1 MAKRKQGKQR
11 PFRPEAL
18 EAYAVPVLRPR
29 LGPGATQWRYTVTVP
44 LEEIEPRKR
53 QKATTA
59 DLEKLQRVF
68 ITHFGGFTRPADAFG
83 YGLRD
88 PDKPYQAPEVNY
100 NTYFA
105 ILTSPVPEAEAY
117 FRALREELESAL
129 AEGVILVE
137 RQEVWIP

>member
-29 LGPGATQWRYTVTVP
+29 LGPGATNWRYTVTVP
-44 LEEIEPRKR
+44 LEEIRPKQR
-53 QKATTA
+53 QKATLD
-59 DLEKLQRVF
+59 DLEKLEQMLL
-68 ITHFGGFTRPADAFG
+68 THFGGFTRPADSFE

-88 PDKPYQAPEVNY
+88 PARPEQAPETNI
-100 NTYFA
+100 NAYFSV
-105 ILTSPVPEAEAY
+105 LTSPVSEAEIY
-117 FRALREELESAL
+117 FRALRAELEEAL
-129 AEGVILVE
+129 DEGVILVE

>member
-18 EAYAVPVLRPR
+18 EAYAVPALRPR
-29 LGPGATQWRYTVTVP
+29 LGPGGMQWRYTITIP

-53 QKATTA
+53 QKATA
-59 DLEKLQRVF
+59 EDLQKMQWLFLR
-68 ITHFGGFTRPADAFG
+68 HFGGLTRPPSAFG

-88 PDKPYQAPEVNY
+88 PDEPDQAPEMNY

-117 FRALREELESAL
+117 FRVLRAELEAAL
-129 AEGVILVE
+129 DEGVILVE